1 MTHHA
6 GRVEE
11 ASSFACAS
19 VQPCQL
25 LDQKNVA
32 RSQVRRAGF
41 CRERA
46 TREAWTERL
55 LDRSIYMPRQT
66 FLFRYTGHHILSWQF
81 PLELA
86 KGNCIGTRQSQF
98 PLAIAMCD
106 CRC

>member
-41 CRERA
+41 CVKRGRSAFWIVRSTCLARPFSFA
-46 TREAWTERL
+46 TQDIISL
-55 LDRSIYMPRQT
+55 V
-66 FLFRYTGHHILSWQF
+66 
-81 PLELA
+81 
-86 KGNCIGTRQSQF
+86 GNF
-98 PLAIAMCD
+98 HWNLPKAIALALAN
-106 CRC
+106 RNFH